1 MKVFIGV
8 IIFFVA
14 GCTSLPN
21 AQKVETNQGT
31 YTFYAAGFNKP
42 TVVFDAGLGDD
53 MTSWKSIITQVE
65 STAEVFAYNRAGF
78 SGSKSK
84 NKQRNGQV
92 IVEELR
98 ELLKSTKKL
107 PPYVLVGHSLGCNVV
122 EYTKT
127 NVQLYAKKYPEEVS
141 GVVLVDPYPSKYPA
155 RCKIEKL
162 DYCKPPSSMPWW
174 AALILPTAI
183 EGEIIGFADTLS
195 QVNAID
201 RFPNVPLVVLS
212 ATTFANPKNDKQK
225 RHNKVDVQLKQ
236 ELSESSANSKHIIC
250 DTCSHYIH
258 EDDPLLVINAIK
270 WVLNEATNK

>member
-8 IIFFVA
+8 ILFFLG

-21 AQKVETNQGT
+21 SQKVETNQGT
-31 YTFYAAGFNKP
+31 YTFYSAGINKP
-42 TVVFDAGLGDD
+42 TVVFDSGLGDD
-53 MTSWKSIITQVE
+53 MTSWKPIITQIE
-65 STAEVFAYNRAGF
+65 NTAEVFAYNRAGF

-84 NKQRNGQV
+84 NKQRNGQI

-98 ELLKSTKKL
+98 ELLKATKKS
-107 PPYVLVGHSLGCNVV
+107 PPYVLVGHSLGGTYM
-122 EYTKT
+122 E
-127 NVQLYAKKYPEEVS
+127 LYAKKYPEEVA

-174 AALILPTAI
+174 AALILPSAI
-183 EGEIIGFADTLS
+183 EGEIIGFAETLN

-201 RFPNVPLVVLS
+201 SFPNVPLVVLS
-212 ATTFANPKNDKQK
+212 ATTFDSPKNDKQK

-236 ELSESSANSKHIIC
+236 DLSESSTNSKHVIC

-270 WVLNEATNK
+270 WVLNEAASM